1 MELKVQQEY
10 ELMDINK
17 DHLSIKKN
25 YYRSGKSKWKK
36 DLHYNREMLLMC
48 FPVIIKTIIFSY
60 LPMVGIII
68 AFKDYSPMDGIFGSK
83 WIGLKNFEFFF
94 KSSSAWTV
102 LRNTLGLN
110 ALGIV
115 LSTIVNLMLAFLLY
129 EISKKIVLKI
139 YQTLLF
145 IPYFFSWV
153 IVGLVLTVF
162 LSPTNGALTKLL
174 LAFTGNDINFYTKP
188 IYWVIILPLVYIW
201 KGAGFGSLIYY
212 SVLMSIDNE
221 IFEAAEIDGAN
232 NLQRI
237 RYISM
242 PFLKPM
248 ICVLSI
254 MAVGGII
261 RADFG
266 LFYFVPRNLS
276 QLFPVT
282 NVIDTFV
289 YRALAE
295 NGDFGMSS
303 AVSVFQS
310 VVAFFMVV
318 GTNQIV
324 RMVNKDYSLY

>member
-1 MELKVQQEY
+1 
-10 ELMDINK
+10 
-17 DHLSIKKN
+17 
-25 YYRSGKSKWKK
+25 
-36 DLHYNREMLLMC
+36 
-48 FPVIIKTIIFSY
+48 
-60 LPMVGIII
+60 MVGIII
-68 AFKDYSPMDGIFGSK
+68 AFKDYSPVDGIFGSK
-83 WIGLKNFEFFF
+83 WVGLKNFEFFF
-94 KSSSAWTV
+94 RSSSAWTV
-102 LRNTLGLN
+102 LRNTIGLN
-110 ALGIV
+110 TMGIV
-115 LSTIVNLMLAFLLY
+115 LSTIVNLVLAFLLY
-129 EISKKIVLKI
+129 EISKKVLLKI

-153 IVGLVLTVF
+153 IVGLILTVF
-162 LSPTNGALTKLL
+162 LSPTNGVLTKLL
-174 LAFTGNDINFYTKP
+174 LALTGNDINFYTQP
-188 IYWVIILPLVYIW
+188 IYWVVILPLIYIW

-232 NLQRI
+232 KLERI
-237 RYISM
+237 RYISI

-310 VVAFFMVV
+310 IVAFFMVV